1 MKITKR
7 VMQAL
12 VGSTLVIG
20 LLSAPLAALAA
31 EKSKMVIQVSDNDPK
46 KWQLAMGNAKNIQKD
61 LGRENVDLEIVTY
74 GPGVMMLKA
83 NSKADKGVSEMIN
96 SGVKVVACENTMA
109 KEKLKKEDMLPV
121 IGYVPSGV
129 VEILKKQEAGYAYLR
144 P

>member
-1 MKITKR
+1 MKGTKR
-7 VMQAL
+7 VLHAL
-12 VGSTLVIG
+12 VGSTLLIG
-20 LLSAPLAALAA
+20 LLSAPLSALAA

-61 LGRENVDLEIVTY
+61 LGKENVDLEIVTY
-74 GPGVMMLKA
+74 GPGIMMLKA
-83 NSKADKGVSEMIN
+83 HSKADKGVSEMIN

-109 KEKLKKEDMLPV
+109 KEKLKKADMLPV
-121 IGYVPSGV
+121 VGYVPSGV

>member
-1 MKITKR
+1 MKGTKR
-7 VMQAL
+7 VLQAL
-12 VGSTLVIG
+12 VGSSLLIG
-20 LLSAPLAALAA
+20 LLSAPLETLAA
-31 EKSKMVIQVSDNDPK
+31 EKSKMVIQVSDNDPQ

-74 GPGVMMLKA
+74 GPGIMMLKA
-83 NSKADKGVSEMIN
+83 DSKADKGVSEMIN

-109 KEKLKKEDMLPV
+109 KEKFKKTDMLPV
-121 IGYVPSGV
+121 VGYVPSGV

>member
-1 MKITKR
+1 MKNTNR

-20 LLSAPLAALAA
+20 LLVAPLTVLAA

-61 LGRENVDLEIVTY
+61 LGKENVDLEIVTY

-96 SGVKVVACENTMA
+96 AGVKVVACENTME
-109 KEKLKKEDMLPV
+109 KEKLKKADMLPIV
-121 IGYVPSGV
+121 GYVPSGV
-129 VEILKKQEAGYAYLR
+129 VEILRKQEAGYAYLR

>member
-1 MKITKR
+1 MKGTNR
-7 VMQAL
+7 VLQAL
-12 VGSTLVIG
+12 VCSSLLIG
-20 LLSAPLAALAA
+20 LLGAPLSAVAA
-31 EKSKMVIQVSDNDPK
+31 EKSKMVIQVSDNDPQ

-74 GPGVMMLKA
+74 GPGIMMLKA
-83 NSKADKGVSEMIN
+83 NSKAEKGVAEMIN

-109 KEKLKKEDMLPV
+109 KEKFKKTDMLPV
-121 IGYVPSGV
+121 VGYVPSGV

>member
-1 MKITKR
+1 MKSTNR

-20 LLSAPLAALAA
+20 LLGAPLSALAA

-61 LGRENVDLEIVTY
+61 LGKENVDLEIITY
-74 GPGVMMLKA
+74 GPGIMMLKA
-83 NSKADKGVSEMIN
+83 HSKADKGVSEMIN

-109 KEKLKKEDMLPV
+109 KEKLKKADMLPV
-121 IGYVPSGV
+121 VGYVPSGV